1 MLELLEKERL
11 ALVSRREAL
20 LVYMDTVVRP
30 EEDWHG
36 VMDCAA
42 DIREIEAKLMEVAW
56 CLE

>member
-1 MLELLEKERL
+1 MLVK
-11 ALVSRREAL
+11 RREAL
-20 LVYMDTVVRP
+20 LIYLDEVARP

-42 DIREIEAKLMEVAW
+42 DIREIEARLSEVAW